1 MARAGRINH
10 ADLSLAI
17 RGWISQ
23 PPPPA
28 RFGRASVTCLAN
40 TTAADII
47 RLTGNGEVEHHTTP
61 EQRAQNAAHDRIIR
75 EARRI
80 WREAHATA
88 AEAAKA
94 GG

>member
-28 RFGRASVTCLAN
+28 LGNASCSVKLNRMLSQTSV
-40 TTAADII
+40 
-47 RLTGNGEVEHHTTP
+47 VE
-61 EQRAQNAAHDRIIR
+61 A
-75 EARRI
+75 
-80 WREAHATA
+80 
-88 AEAAKA
+88 
-94 GG
+94 